1 MHHTRSNMKVT
12 GTPLDTTGEHPLQ
25 LSAQLGQL
33 LRERGWTCAS
43 AESCTG
49 GLIGSWITSLAGS
62 SDYFSGGVIAYSNS
76 AKTSLLGV
84 AQSTLDE
91 VGAVSSECARE
102 MAQGARQALGAEV
115 GISSTGIA
123 GPGGATARK
132 PVGLIYVAVATPDRS
147 DVRELRLNGDRLE
160 NIHASAVAAL
170 ELTLHL
176 LKST

>member
-1 MHHTRSNMKVT
+1 MS
-12 GTPLDTTGEHPLQ
+12 TTGDQPLQ

-33 LRERGWTCAS
+33 LRGRGWTCAS

-49 GLIGSWITSLAGS
+49 GLIGSWITSLSGS
-62 SDYFSGGVIAYSNS
+62 SDYFSGGIIAYSNS

-84 AQSTLDE
+84 EQRTLDE
-91 VGAVSSECARE
+91 VGAVSSECALE
-102 MAQGARQALGAEV
+102 MAQGARRALNAEV

-132 PVGLIYVAVATPDRS
+132 PVGLIYVAVAIPDHAE
-147 DVRELRLNGDRLE
+147 VRELQLDGDRLE

-170 ELTLHL
+170 ELALHL
-176 LKST
+176 LKSPSP